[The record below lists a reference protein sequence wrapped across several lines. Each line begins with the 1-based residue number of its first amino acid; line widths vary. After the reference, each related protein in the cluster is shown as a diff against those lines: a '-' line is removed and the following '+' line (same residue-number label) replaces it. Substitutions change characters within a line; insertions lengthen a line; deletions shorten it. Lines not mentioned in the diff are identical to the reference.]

1 MNIIEASNLE
11 YIYPDR
17 TIGIKNFSLNIEE
30 SERVVLLG
38 SNGCGKSTLL
48 KLFAGLIKPMSGSIK
63 IFEKDVI
70 RENYL
75 YFRKNIGF
83 LFQNPDDFLFNPTV
97 EDELL
102 YTPMQLGFSEVE
114 AKNLI
119 TENANYFGI
128 EKLYE
133 KPPFRLSGGEK
144 KRVALACVLQL
155 NPKLLIL
162 DEPTSNIDGKTRN
175 KIIEFL
181 KEYKGTMILS
191 THEIDFVK
199 KISNKVVL
207 LSPDKEILKVGG
219 IELLEDLEYLEAA
232 EIVLILEQSGFFY
245 DPTLPENYLCNNVQF
260 ISMKSD
266 SLVSDTLKK
275 IKEVEKDL
283 ITLKNDYLAKQDPA
297 LKEKIEEKRR
307 ELDRLRAYYK
317 DSVMPSC
324 NESYESKRRRLSKW
338 D

>member
-1 MNIIEASNLE
+1 MGNNMNIIEASHLD
-11 YIYPDR
+11 YFYPDK
-17 TIGIKNFSLNIEE
+17 TLGIKDFSVNIYE

-48 KLFAGLIKPMSGSIK
+48 KIFAGLVKPTSGNIK
-63 IFEKDVI
+63 IFEKKVI
-70 RENYL
+70 RDNYL

-102 YTPMQLGFSEVE
+102 YTPMQLGFSINE

-119 TENANYFGI
+119 SDNAKYFGI

-162 DEPTSNIDGKTRN
+162 DEPTSNIDGKTRK
-175 KIIEFL
+175 KIIDFL
-181 KEYKGTMILS
+181 REYKGTMIVS

-199 KISNKVVL
+199 KISNKVIL
-207 LSPDKEILKVGG
+207 LSPGKEILKVGG
-219 IELLEDLEYLEAA
+219 IELLEDVKYLESA
-232 EIVLILEQSGFFY
+232 EIL
-245 DPTLPENYLCNNVQF
+245 
-260 ISMKSD
+260 
-266 SLVSDTLKK
+266 
-275 IKEVEKDL
+275 
-283 ITLKNDYLAKQDPA
+283 
-297 LKEKIEEKRR
+297 
-307 ELDRLRAYYK
+307 
-317 DSVMPSC
+317 
-324 NESYESKRRRLSKW
+324 
-338 D
+338 

>member
-1 MNIIEASNLE
+1 MDDNLNIIEATNLE
-11 YIYPDR
+11 YVYPDK
-17 TIGIKNFSLNIEE
+17 TVGIKNFSLNIKE

-38 SNGCGKSTLL
+38 SNGSGKSTLL
-48 KLFAGLIKPMSGSIK
+48 KIFAGLVKPMSGDIK
-63 IFEKDVI
+63 IFEKNVVK
-70 RENYL
+70 ENYL

-102 YTPMQLGFSEVE
+102 YTPIQLGFTIQD

-162 DEPTSNIDGKTRN
+162 DEPTSNIDGKTRK

-181 KEYKGTMILS
+181 KEYNGTMILS

-207 LSPDKEILKVGG
+207 LSPEKQILKVGG
-219 IELLEDLEYLEAA
+219 IELLEDNKYLEAA
-232 EIVLILEQSGFFY
+232 EII
-245 DPTLPENYLCNNVQF
+245 
-260 ISMKSD
+260 
-266 SLVSDTLKK
+266 
-275 IKEVEKDL
+275 
-283 ITLKNDYLAKQDPA
+283 
-297 LKEKIEEKRR
+297 
-307 ELDRLRAYYK
+307 
-317 DSVMPSC
+317 
-324 NESYESKRRRLSKW
+324 
-338 D
+338 

>member
-11 YIYPDR
+11 YVYPDK
-17 TIGIKNFSLNIEE
+17 TLGIKNFSLNIEE

-119 TENANYFGI
+119 AENANYFGI

-207 LSPDKEILKVGG
+207 LSPDKEILKLGG
-219 IELLEDLEYLEAA
+219 IELLEDIEYLEAA
-232 EIVLILEQSGFFY
+232 EIL
-245 DPTLPENYLCNNVQF
+245 
-260 ISMKSD
+260 
-266 SLVSDTLKK
+266 
-275 IKEVEKDL
+275 
-283 ITLKNDYLAKQDPA
+283 
-297 LKEKIEEKRR
+297 
-307 ELDRLRAYYK
+307 
-317 DSVMPSC
+317 
-324 NESYESKRRRLSKW
+324 
-338 D
+338 

>member
-1 MNIIEASNLE
+1 VDDNLNIIEASNLE

-232 EIVLILEQSGFFY
+232 EIV
-245 DPTLPENYLCNNVQF
+245 
-260 ISMKSD
+260 
-266 SLVSDTLKK
+266 
-275 IKEVEKDL
+275 
-283 ITLKNDYLAKQDPA
+283 
-297 LKEKIEEKRR
+297 
-307 ELDRLRAYYK
+307 
-317 DSVMPSC
+317 
-324 NESYESKRRRLSKW
+324 
-338 D
+338 

>member
-1 MNIIEASNLE
+1 MNIIEATNLE
-11 YIYPDR
+11 YVYPDK
-17 TIGIKNFSLNIEE
+17 TVGIKNFSLNIKE

-38 SNGCGKSTLL
+38 SNGSGKSTLL
-48 KLFAGLIKPMSGSIK
+48 KIFAGLVKPMSGDIK
-63 IFEKDVI
+63 IFEKNVVK
-70 RENYL
+70 ENYL

-102 YTPMQLGFSEVE
+102 YTPIQLGFTIQD

-162 DEPTSNIDGKTRN
+162 DEPTSNIDGKTRK

-181 KEYKGTMILS
+181 KEYNGTMILS

-207 LSPDKEILKVGG
+207 LSPEKQILKVGG
-219 IELLEDLEYLEAA
+219 IELLEDNKYLEAA
-232 EIVLILEQSGFFY
+232 EII
-245 DPTLPENYLCNNVQF
+245 
-260 ISMKSD
+260 
-266 SLVSDTLKK
+266 
-275 IKEVEKDL
+275 
-283 ITLKNDYLAKQDPA
+283 
-297 LKEKIEEKRR
+297 
-307 ELDRLRAYYK
+307 
-317 DSVMPSC
+317 
-324 NESYESKRRRLSKW
+324 
-338 D
+338 

>member
-1 MNIIEASNLE
+1 MDDNLNIIEATNLE
-11 YIYPDR
+11 YVYPDK
-17 TIGIKNFSLNIEE
+17 TVGIKNFSLNIKE

-38 SNGCGKSTLL
+38 SNGSGKSTLL
-48 KLFAGLIKPMSGSIK
+48 KIFAGLVKPMSGDIK
-63 IFEKDVI
+63 IFEKNVVK
-70 RENYL
+70 ENYL

-102 YTPMQLGFSEVE
+102 YTPIQLGFTIQD

-133 KPPFRLSGGEK
+133 KPRFRLSGGEK

-162 DEPTSNIDGKTRN
+162 DEPTSNIDGKTRK

-181 KEYKGTMILS
+181 KEYNGTMILS

-207 LSPDKEILKVGG
+207 LSPEKQILKVGG
-219 IELLEDLEYLEAA
+219 IELLEDNKYLEAA
-232 EIVLILEQSGFFY
+232 EII
-245 DPTLPENYLCNNVQF
+245 
-260 ISMKSD
+260 
-266 SLVSDTLKK
+266 
-275 IKEVEKDL
+275 
-283 ITLKNDYLAKQDPA
+283 
-297 LKEKIEEKRR
+297 
-307 ELDRLRAYYK
+307 
-317 DSVMPSC
+317 
-324 NESYESKRRRLSKW
+324 
-338 D
+338 

>member
-1 MNIIEASNLE
+1 LNIIEATNLE
-11 YIYPDR
+11 YVYPDK
-17 TIGIKNFSLNIEE
+17 TVGIKNFSLNIKE

-38 SNGCGKSTLL
+38 SNGSGKSTLL
-48 KLFAGLIKPMSGSIK
+48 KIFAGLVKPMSGDIK
-63 IFEKDVI
+63 IFEKNVVK
-70 RENYL
+70 ENYL

-102 YTPMQLGFSEVE
+102 YTPIQLGFTIQD

-162 DEPTSNIDGKTRN
+162 DEPTSNIDGKTRK

-181 KEYKGTMILS
+181 KEYNGTMILS

-207 LSPDKEILKVGG
+207 LSPEKQILKVGG
-219 IELLEDLEYLEAA
+219 IELLEDNKYLEAA
-232 EIVLILEQSGFFY
+232 EII
-245 DPTLPENYLCNNVQF
+245 
-260 ISMKSD
+260 
-266 SLVSDTLKK
+266 
-275 IKEVEKDL
+275 
-283 ITLKNDYLAKQDPA
+283 
-297 LKEKIEEKRR
+297 
-307 ELDRLRAYYK
+307 
-317 DSVMPSC
+317 
-324 NESYESKRRRLSKW
+324 
-338 D
+338 